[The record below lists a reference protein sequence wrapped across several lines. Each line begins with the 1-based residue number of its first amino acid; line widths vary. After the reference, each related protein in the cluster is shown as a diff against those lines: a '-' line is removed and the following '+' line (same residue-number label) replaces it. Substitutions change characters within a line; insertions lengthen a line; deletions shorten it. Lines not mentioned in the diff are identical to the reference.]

1 MEQTLELVFKTAEG
15 DTKVITVT
23 DPRTDITAEEA
34 NQAMET
40 ILAANVIETNGGDL
54 AEIVEARM
62 RVTQVTVLKQPHNEQ
77 IPAHNFVNGD
87 LLHTLNILLHSN
99 YDSHGHSKHNQGTAH
114 HRSQCHFCHN
124 NL

>member
-1 MEQTLELVFKTAEG
+1 MSAAEILSLVSKIAYVVAG
-15 DTKVITVT
+15 VSLVLALLT

-62 RVTQVTVLKQPHNEQ
+62 RVTQVTVLK
-77 IPAHNFVNGD
+77 
-87 LLHTLNILLHSN
+87 
-99 YDSHGHSKHNQGTAH
+99 
-114 HRSQCHFCHN
+114 
-124 NL
+124 